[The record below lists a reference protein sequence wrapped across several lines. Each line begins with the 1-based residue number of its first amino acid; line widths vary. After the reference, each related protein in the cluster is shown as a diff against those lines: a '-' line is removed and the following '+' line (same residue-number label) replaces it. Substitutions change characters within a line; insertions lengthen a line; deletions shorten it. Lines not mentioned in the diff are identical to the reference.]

1 MKNAAV
7 RVLILNN
14 RMRYMMIILPQVRI
28 PPPADDGLPFLP
40 AVMVIQIDVCREH
53 DGASA
58 ASTATDLLASGEAT
72 DKIAR
77 NEIS

>member
-1 MKNAAV
+1 
-7 RVLILNN
+7 
-14 RMRYMMIILPQVRI
+14 
-28 PPPADDGLPFLP
+28 
-40 AVMVIQIDVCREH
+40 MVIQIDVCREH